1 MLNGEIW
8 FVATIFAKNKDRQLM
23 TLSDKTKFLLRNILQ
38 GLLWMAVMFTF
49 VYLVLQWAESS
60 SGGVKLPSWFDQHVN
75 QPFYIYGVYILS
87 EVFFGIIPPELF
99 MIWSAGQGS
108 LGFYVLNVAFLA
120 GISYAAGYLA
130 FVCGKYLNRVVF
142 YRFIR
147 KKYFIQ
153 YWPMVH
159 RYGAFLIL
167 VAALTPLPFSGTSL
181 LIGAT
186 GCPQSRYLLY
196 ALARFVRFAVYGFIV
211 YQAFA

>member
-1 MLNGEIW
+1 M
-8 FVATIFAKNKDRQLM
+8 A
-23 TLSDKTKFLLRNILQ
+23 LSDKNKFLLKYILQ
-38 GLLWMAVMFTF
+38 GLLWMAVMFIF
-49 VYLVLQWAESS
+49 VYLVLQWIDSS
-60 SGGVKLPSWFDQHVN
+60 EGGVQLPSWLDEHVN

-99 MIWSAGQGS
+99 MIWSAGRGDV
-108 LGFYVLNVAFLA
+108 GVYIFNVTFLA
-120 GISYAAGYLA
+120 SISYAAGYLA
-130 FVCGKYLNRVVF
+130 FVCGKYLNRVVI

-147 KKYFIQ
+147 KKYLIQ

-159 RYGAFLIL
+159 KYGAFLIL

-196 ALARFVRFAVYGFIV
+196 ALARFARFAVYGLII
-211 YQAFA
+211 YKTFA